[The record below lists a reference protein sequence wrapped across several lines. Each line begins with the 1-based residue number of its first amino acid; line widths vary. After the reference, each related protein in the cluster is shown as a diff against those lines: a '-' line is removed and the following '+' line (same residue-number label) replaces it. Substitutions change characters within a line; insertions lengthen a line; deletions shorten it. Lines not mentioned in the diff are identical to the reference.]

1 MDDTRPDRPEPT
13 RPATGRGYARVR
25 SWLAA
30 VATALVVLALAAS
43 PAAAGL
49 PPDDVDPQGYD
60 VDTLSY
66 LFFYDAPADGIVV
79 TVGGPAT
86 AWCTGEPSMV
96 DGRTRTGVD
105 GTFSGKVRSP
115 GQSIHVYA
123 FDGIAPQL
131 VDETC
136 AALFDGDPATEPI
149 APIATGE
156 GRLKVTETV
165 DPDGVV
171 WLFNGVNGFASSPD
185 GTQWKVRTWADF
197 GITADGELIGDPA
210 EFQGA
215 MVTEIRR

>member
-1 MDDTRPDRPEPT
+1 MTDIRSHRPTATASDTR
-13 RPATGRGYARVR
+13 GGHARVR
-25 SWLAA
+25 ALLAT
-30 VATALVVLALAAS
+30 VAGALAVLALAAS

-60 VDTLSY
+60 IDTLSY

-86 AWCTGEPSMV
+86 AWCTGDPSMV
-96 DGRTRTGVD
+96 DGRTRVGVD
-105 GTFSGKVRSP
+105 GGFSGKVRAP
-115 GQSIHVYA
+115 EQSIFVYA

-136 AALFDGDPATEPI
+136 AALFDGDATTEPV
-149 APIATGE
+149 APLATGE

-165 DPDGVV
+165 DTDGVV
-171 WLFNGVNGFASSPD
+171 WLFNGVNGFAASPD

-197 GITADGELIGDPA
+197 GITPDGDLIGDPA